1 MRCMRYMSLWENRK
15 AISVGGLIFKDRF
28 SGKASQFR
36 SLLMTGIAVLR
47 GNRSL
52 EILLSE
58 GIFLR
63 RKYSRILR
71 NSVNESDVIVF
82 EGPWQYY
89 LVRELLKN
97 KIVIYDSH
105 NIETIL
111 RNGNAWKSYVE
122 RLERELCNRADLI
135 ITVSD
140 NDRKLAQKMFDIEES
155 RLACIPEGFE
165 TNSSP
170 WSGVNSKDLVFIG
183 SAYLPNVQAVEN
195 IMDIAKELPDL
206 SFKVIGNVAHAV
218 KKKSAPPNVYFLG
231 TVSNEI
237 KDRILSESMLALN
250 PIEIGSGRNLKIND
264 YVSHGVPVLTTE
276 IGARGFNPELRENFI
291 VSEVANFADSIRKL
305 SDSRD
310 KLISISSSFMDYAK
324 KHDYKYTQ
332 ESTYKAI
339 YEITNKSK

>member
-206 SFKVIGNVAHAV
+206 SFRVIGNVAQAV

-276 IGARGFNPELRENFI
+276 IGARGFDPELRENFI

-305 SDSRD
+305 SESRD
-310 KLISISSSFMDYAK
+310 KLISISSSFMNYAK
-324 KHDYKYTQ
+324 RHDYKHTQ
-332 ESTYKAI
+332 ESIYKAI
-339 YEITNKSK
+339 YEIANKSK